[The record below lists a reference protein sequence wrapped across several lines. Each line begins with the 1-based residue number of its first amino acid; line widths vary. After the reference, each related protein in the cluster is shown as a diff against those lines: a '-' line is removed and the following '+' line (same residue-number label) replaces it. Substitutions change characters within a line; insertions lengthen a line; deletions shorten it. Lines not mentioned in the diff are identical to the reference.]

1 MSAPPIYKAC
11 YSGVPVYEFN
21 CKNVAVMKR
30 RSDSWMNATQI
41 LKVANFDKPQRTR
54 ILEREVQKGTHEK
67 VQGGYGKYQGTWIPM
82 ARSVELARQYRIEL
96 LLDPIIKYEPGSQS
110 PPLAPKHATASG
122 ARARKANAPAAQTL
136 PSTSKVY
143 HPLSSTKHPA
153 KLAAATNAKAEI
165 SDGEDASI
173 PSSPSFKSNS
183 SRTPSPI
190 RLNSR
195 KRKFDGNLQGESLH
209 AGYQMSP
216 SVAMDG
222 SGSYEDIIL
231 DYFISESTQIPGLLI
246 QPPADFN
253 PNMSIDD
260 EGHTA
265 MHWACAMGKVR
276 VVKLLLSAGADIF
289 RVNHSEQT
297 ALMRSVM
304 FSNNYDIRKFPQ
316 LYELL
321 HRSTLNLDKHDR
333 TVLHHIVDLALTK
346 SKTHAA
352 RYYMECVLSKLANY
366 PDELADV
373 INFQDDEGESALTLA
388 ARARSKRLVKLLLEH
403 GADSKLPNKDGKTAE
418 DYILEDERFRQSP
431 ILNSNHLRLHPPDT
445 SIYAP
450 PAHLFNSETSQTI
463 ANTTMTNVADLLESL
478 AQSYDKEITQKER
491 DYQQAQVILR
501 NIKTDIVEA
510 KHNIE
515 KMTIDSSEFEQ
526 LKGKLRD
533 LEVKLEDHSME
544 VYKKGWAEYNKSMD
558 VSTINAPSDNVQE
571 ECATLR
577 NKIKELQEK
586 RITSIQELIRRQKEV
601 GTGKKMSEYRKLIS
615 VGCGIP
621 ATEIDTV
628 LEMLLESLETENA
641 NKKAA
646 LGATAPSTTA
656 PSALPPQVPPPP
668 AQAASQ
674 PPLQAVAQEA
684 QPRDTP
690 PLASPTKMS
699 LLPPAQVNHQ

>member
-1 MSAPPIYKAC
+1 MSALGPPPIYKAC

-21 CKNVAVMKR
+21 CKNIAVMKR
-30 RSDSWMNATQI
+30 RSDEWMNATQI

-54 ILEREVQKGTHEK
+54 ILEREVQKGVHEK

-82 ARSVELARQYRIEL
+82 ARSVDLVKQYRIQL
-96 LLDPIIKYEPGSQS
+96 LLDPIINYHPGSQS

-122 ARARKANAPAAQTL
+122 TRARKQPSTAHTL
-136 PSTSKVY
+136 PSTSKVF
-143 HPLSSTKHPA
+143 HPLSSAKHPA
-153 KLAAATNAKAEI
+153 KLAAATNAKAEL

-190 RLNSR
+190 RFNAR
-195 KRKFDGNLQGESLH
+195 KRKLPDTLNPNDTPS
-209 AGYQMSP
+209 
-216 SVAMDG
+216 SVAIDG
-222 SGSYEDIIL
+222 SVSYEDIIL
-231 DYFISESTQIPGLLI
+231 DYFISESTQIPALLI
-246 QPPADFN
+246 HPPADFN

-352 RYYMECVLSKLANY
+352 RYYMECVLAKLVNY

-403 GADSKLPNKDGKTAE
+403 GADSKLPNKDGRTAE

-431 ILNSNHLRLHPPDT
+431 LLNSNHLRLHPPDT

-450 PAHLFNSETSQTI
+450 PPHLFSSETSQSI
-463 ANTTMTNVADLLESL
+463 ANTTMSGVANLLENL

-510 KHNIE
+510 KQTVE
-515 KMTIDSSEFEQ
+515 KMTIDGGEFEQ
-526 LKGKLRD
+526 LKAKLKG
-533 LEVKLEDHSME
+533 LEGRLEEHSMD
-544 VYKKGWAEYNKSMD
+544 VYKRGWAEYNDKIDEGGKMD
-558 VSTINAPSDNVQE
+558 MDTSNLGNENGDKDVHYQCTI
-571 ECATLR
+571 LR
-577 NKIKELQEK
+577 EQINSLHHK
-586 RITSIQELIRRQKEV
+586 RIASLHELIKRQKEV

-621 ATEIDTV
+621 TTEIDGV
-628 LEMLLESLETENA
+628 LEMLLESLESENS
-641 NKKAA
+641 KGGKGVVRGKA
-646 LGATAPSTTA
+646 GSDNM
-656 PSALPPQVPPPP
+656 SGG
-668 AQAASQ
+668 S
-674 PPLQAVAQEA
+674 
-684 QPRDTP
+684 
-690 PLASPTKMS
+690 ASPTKPETLDNAQKT
-699 LLPPAQVNHQ
+699 LLPPAHVNNANNANNGQ

>member
-1 MSAPPIYKAC
+1 MP
-11 YSGVPVYEFN
+11 
-21 CKNVAVMKR
+21 
-30 RSDSWMNATQI
+30 
-41 LKVANFDKPQRTR
+41 
-54 ILEREVQKGTHEK
+54 
-67 VQGGYGKYQGTWIPM
+67 
-82 ARSVELARQYRIEL
+82 RSVELARQYRIEL

-122 ARARKANAPAAQTL
+122 ARARKSHAPAAQTL
-136 PSTSKVY
+136 PSTSKVIN
-143 HPLSSTKHPA
+143 PLSSTKHPA

-165 SDGEDASI
+165 SDDEDGSI

-190 RLNSR
+190 RVNTR
-195 KRKFDGNLQGESLH
+195 KRKLDGKFPGDPDAMLYQ
-209 AGYQMSP
+209 GYQMSP
-216 SVAMDG
+216 SVAIDG
-222 SGSYEDIIL
+222 SVSYEDIIL

-366 PDELADV
+366 PEELADV

-431 ILNSNHLRLHPPDT
+431 LLNSNHLRLHPPDT

-463 ANTTMTNVADLLESL
+463 ANTSMSSVANLLESL

-526 LKGKLRD
+526 LKVKLKD
-533 LEVKLEDHSME
+533 LEVKLEDHSMD
-544 VYKKGWAEYNKSMD
+544 VYKKGWAEFNKNMD

-571 ECATLR
+571 ECASIR
-577 NKIKELQEK
+577 DKIKELQQK
-586 RITSIQELIRRQKEV
+586 RITSIQELIKRQKEV

-621 ATEIDTV
+621 TTEIDTV

-646 LGATAPSTTA
+646 LAGSVSSAIGAASNGPMLAAS
-656 PSALPPQVPPPP
+656 SPQVTP
-668 AQAASQ
+668 QVASQ
-674 PPLQAVAQEA
+674 PPQTTKHEDQFT
-684 QPRDTP
+684 RDTP
-690 PLASPTKMS
+690 QQTELASPSKAG
-699 LLPPAQVNHQ
+699 LLPPAQVNQQ